1 MATPRRGALHTD
13 ADNRAELQRPRL
25 ERPVTVARHAEV
37 LTGHDP
43 TARID
48 DYRRQRA
55 LVRIDPDHVARP
67 VGREQRARRTRT
79 GPHTPAMSAH
89 RVPSSSRSLRD
100 TVQAEPVDKVPV
112 GIDVEHDQRRQT
124 LLSGQTGSRKH
135 RPGSTL
141 LTQDTQ
147 RVQTIFG
154 SDPGPAIDPNAK
166 PSPAP
171 GNPEFEHR
179 DPLEVAVRPC
189 W

>member
-25 ERPVTVARHAEV
+25 KRPVTVARHAEV

-89 RVPSSSRSLRD
+89 RVPSSSRCCAIRFKRNRS
-100 TVQAEPVDKVPV
+100 TK
-112 GIDVEHDQRRQT
+112 
-124 LLSGQTGSRKH
+124 SRW
-135 RPGSTL
+135 GSTSN
-141 LTQDTQ
+141 
-147 RVQTIFG
+147 TINVG
-154 SDPGPAIDPNAK
+154 KRSYQ
-166 PSPAP
+166 
-171 GNPEFEHR
+171 
-179 DPLEVAVRPC
+179 VRPVPESTDRGRHF
-189 W
+189 